1 MIYGNAFNGNPE
13 AGAVQV
19 SEDGTTWYELAGSNY
34 YNGNFTYTPPTSGY
48 SNVYSG
54 TQRNTSVVYTKNTN
68 ESKVYASLAGNTSVA
83 FGPVSWF
90 PLTTTYTAFASN
102 PAGGAHCGNISVNLS
117 GNTLTFAGITAV
129 ADSNTNADYA
139 FGYADITPIG
149 SPSQYGEAM
158 NPYASSKTG
167 GDGFDLEWAV
177 DISTGL
183 PVDVTGKTFHYV
195 RVYSAVLNLD
205 RFGETSTE
213 VTGIFTTANK
223 STATVGQTTGV
234 SLTIDGE
241 NLTEYSH
248 TYTEY
253 GNVKYYDL
261 TSARLSS
268 GSTIEA
274 SLSGANIYMNGSNTS
289 TYAITSSTQFVRV
302 IVQSGNCAPY
312 IALLKIA

>member
-149 SPSQYGEAM
+149 SPSQYGEAK
-158 NPYASSKTG
+158 NPYDTDKTG

-223 STATVGQTTGV
+223 STASVGRTAAPTIKFGTTRLTTVSGHQNGAYVAKSATSDFKV
-234 SLTIDGE
+234 SVTSDADNIFINGTRATSGE
-241 NLTEYSH
+241 
-248 TYTEY
+248 TYTF
-253 GNVKYYDL
+253 GL
-261 TSARLSS
+261 TS
-268 GSTIEA
+268 GSTQIVR
-274 SLSGANIYMNGSNTS
+274 IV
-289 TYAITSSTQFVRV
+289 TQ
-302 IVQSGNCAPY
+302 SDGEAPY
-312 IALLKIA
+312 ITYLKVN